1 MKNEKVKTKY
11 IRRKMMNRGI
21 YLAFLIS
28 IALSAALWAGET
40 ETGTIREIMD
50 RQVTAWNNGD
60 LEGFMGGYW
69 HSDDLTFQSGN
80 KRLKGWNTL
89 LEMYQKNYSGE
100 NRGILEFTDIE
111 MKVLSDELI
120 LVLGR
125 WSVAR
130 NQSKSEGLFTLVFR
144 RMETNWKII
153 HDHSS

>member
-1 MKNEKVKTKY
+1 
-11 IRRKMMNRGI
+11 MNRGI
-21 YLAFLIS
+21 WLALLIS
-28 IALSAALWAGET
+28 IILSTALWAGET
-40 ETGTIREIMD
+40 ETASIREIMD
-50 RQVTAWNNGD
+50 RQVAAWNKGD

-69 HSDDLTFQSGN
+69 KSDDLTFQSGN

-111 MKVLSDELI
+111 MSVLSDQLI

-125 WSVAR
+125 WSVTR
-130 NQSKSEGLFTLVFR
+130 NQSKNEGLFSLVFR
-144 RMETNWKII
+144 RMGTDWKII

>member
-1 MKNEKVKTKY
+1 
-11 IRRKMMNRGI
+11 MNKGI
-21 YLAFLIS
+21 CLVLFIS

-50 RQVTAWNNGD
+50 RQVTSWNNGD

-69 HSDDLTFQSGN
+69 KSDDLTFQSGN

-89 LEMYQKNYSGE
+89 LGMYQKNYSGE

-111 MKVLSDELI
+111 MKTLADGLV

-125 WSVAR
+125 WSVTR

-144 RMETNWKII
+144 RMGKDWKII